1 MHWVNKGKK
10 IAFILE
16 NPFIEPYFHFRS
28 KGSSIANIGIVCGV
42 LLDPDHRLDEPFE
55 LTQSNA
61 VTRGPRA
68 HLNVRI
74 EDKAVLAVTLDQL
87 PRTVLQPLTTVD

>member
-1 MHWVNKGKK
+1 MK
-10 IAFILE
+10 
-16 NPFIEPYFHFRS
+16 NPFIEPYLHFRS

-42 LLDPDHRLDEPFE
+42 LLDPDHRGLDEPFE

-68 HLNVRI
+68 HLYVRI